1 MLRASFLVF
10 VCGWVLWFMLDKPAA
25 VQFSFPERSD
35 DLLGN
40 FQYAFD
46 MLKAGYPRLG
56 FIFIWQQHYIV
67 LSLLGGAILALVTG
81 SLSDLLR
88 RRRMR
93 RLVLP
98 GTRHER
104 RSNTETQPGPQAP
117 PADNGDLVRDKRIE

>member
-1 MLRASFLVF
+1 
-10 VCGWVLWFMLDKPAA
+10 MLDKPAA
-25 VQFSFPERSD
+25 VQFSSPDRSD

-67 LSLLGGAILALVTG
+67 LSLLGGAILAVVAG
-81 SLSDLLR
+81 SVRDILR

-98 GTRHER
+98 GARHER
-104 RSNTETQPGPQAP
+104 RSSSETEPGPQAT
-117 PADNGDLVRDKRIE
+117 PADNEDLVRDKRIE